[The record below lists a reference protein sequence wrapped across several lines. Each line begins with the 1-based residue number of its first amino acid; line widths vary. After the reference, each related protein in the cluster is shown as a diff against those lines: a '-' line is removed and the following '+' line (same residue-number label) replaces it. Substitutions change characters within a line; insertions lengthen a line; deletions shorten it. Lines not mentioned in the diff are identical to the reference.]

1 MKKDKIKMRGAF
13 IAFLMISGSRFSHH
27 AVPVGQIQTV
37 EMEEESRRGEFDSAN
52 MTVIKHSNT
61 NETSNS
67 SYSNTVIHTDQSTSQ
82 EEESKV
88 SSDGEN
94 EWNILCPVDDPES
107 STKVGNVCLLDINGE
122 VERDGDPLNQSEDK
136 ENKNILTHRRTE
148 QRGDGQDVGCQQID
162 PLANSSG
169 SQRDCE
175 SSGLSANHIDDE
187 EIFRR
192 ARKEGRVN
200 VVFPGRITQ
209 DGCCRFVCEL
219 LKCVLYQRQQ
229 MPMTYDQMVFLQK
242 QQHNATQTEDMVNQ
256 RSAKTSQGLDW
267 RRCQRT
273 LQDLDE
279 VLANLEALFSL
290 SQVPRVLFML
300 GGSTILP
307 TELYEVNMEA
317 VAVGAGENCLRT
329 SSCLRQLFRTLFVAD
344 LLSDAKSVRLMTTTV
359 MALGHRDC
367 GVTGFKPKVDF
378 KVPTKVKRQ
387 VISIAS
393 DLEVQKSKTDL
404 GDYIWFQAPVTV
416 KGFCK

>member
-1 MKKDKIKMRGAF
+1 
-13 IAFLMISGSRFSHH
+13 
-27 AVPVGQIQTV
+27 
-37 EMEEESRRGEFDSAN
+37 MEEESRRGELDCTN
-52 MTVIKHSNT
+52 MTVITHSNI
-61 NETSNS
+61 NETSNN
-67 SYSNTVIHTDQSTSQ
+67 SYNNTIIHTDQSTSQ

-88 SSDGEN
+88 SSDGER
-94 EWNILCPVDDPES
+94 EWNILCHVDDPES
-107 STKVGNVCLLDINGE
+107 STKSKVENLCLLDYSGE
-122 VERDGDPLNQSEDK
+122 VERGSSN
-136 ENKNILTHRRTE
+136 
-148 QRGDGQDVGCQQID
+148 CQQID

-169 SQRDCE
+169 SQKDCE
-175 SSGLSANHIDDE
+175 SSGVSANHINDE
-187 EIFRR
+187 EIFWR
-192 ARKEGRVN
+192 AREEGQVN
-200 VVFPGRITQ
+200 VVFPGHITQ

-229 MPMTYDQMVFLQK
+229 IPMTYDQMVFLQK
-242 QQHNATQTEDMVNQ
+242 QQHNATQDMVNQ
-256 RSAKTSQGLDW
+256 RSTKTSEGLDW

-279 VLANLEALFSL
+279 VLAHLEALFSL

-300 GGSTILP
+300 GGSTVLP

-329 SSCLRQLFRTLFVAD
+329 STCLRQLFRTLFVAD

-393 DLEVQKSKTDL
+393 DLSLTGELQKSKTDL
-404 GDYIWFQAPVTV
+404 EYYIWFQAPVTV

>member
-1 MKKDKIKMRGAF
+1 
-13 IAFLMISGSRFSHH
+13 
-27 AVPVGQIQTV
+27 
-37 EMEEESRRGEFDSAN
+37 MEEESRRGEFDCVN

-61 NETSNS
+61 NETSNN
-67 SYSNTVIHTDQSTSQ
+67 SYNNTVIHTDQSTSQ

-88 SSDGEN
+88 LSDGEK
-94 EWNILCPVDDPES
+94 ERDILCRVDDPES
-107 STKVGNVCLLDINGE
+107 TKSKVENLCLLDSGE
-122 VERDGDPLNQSEDK
+122 FERDGDPLNPSEDK
-136 ENKNILTHRRTE
+136 ENKNILTHARTE
-148 QRGDGQDVGCQQID
+148 HRGDGQDIGCQQID

-175 SSGLSANHIDDE
+175 SSGVSANHVDDE
-187 EIFRR
+187 EIFRK
-192 ARKEGRVN
+192 AREEARVN
-200 VVFPGRITQ
+200 VVFPGRVTQ

-242 QQHNATQTEDMVNQ
+242 QQHNATQTEDMVNR
-256 RSAKTSQGLDW
+256 RSAKTSEGLDW

-273 LQDLDE
+273 LQELDE
-279 VLANLEALFSL
+279 VLAHLEALFSL

-300 GGSTILP
+300 GGSSVLP

-329 SSCLRQLFRTLFVAD
+329 STCLRQLFRTLFVAD

-359 MALGHRDC
+359 MALAHRDC

-393 DLEVQKSKTDL
+393 DLSITGDLQKSKRDL
-404 GDYIWFQAPVTV
+404 EDYIWFQAPVTV